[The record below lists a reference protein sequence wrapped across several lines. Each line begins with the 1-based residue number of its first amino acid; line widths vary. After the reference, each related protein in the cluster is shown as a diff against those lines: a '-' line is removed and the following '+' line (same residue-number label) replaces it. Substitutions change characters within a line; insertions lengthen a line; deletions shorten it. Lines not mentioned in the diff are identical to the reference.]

1 MKKTTNKARVKKAQL
16 EALCDFIDRLNSR
29 INDTVERAEKTQ
41 EKINS
46 DPDNVYY
53 WDKNWLQDGSYD
65 DELTAYENLL
75 KDLEKLI

>member
-1 MKKTTNKARVKKAQL
+1 MKKTTNKARVKRAQL
-16 EALCDFIDRLNSR
+16 AVLCDFIDGLNNR
-29 INDTVERAEKTQ
+29 INDTVERAERTQ

-53 WDKNWLQDGSYD
+53 WDKEWLQEGGYD
-65 DELTAYENLL
+65 DEITAYENLL